1 MNSKQLP
8 ERPDLGQLKK
18 QAKELL
24 SAVRAGE
31 AEALRRV
38 GGGEAGR
45 GASELALNDAQR
57 VIARDYGFASWAKLE
72 LHVETREIEAAEAR
86 LVEAALDGEREAVE
100 EILRERPELA
110 ARSVWTAAALGK
122 EEAYEWNRYA
132 KESGGPRGWPVLLYV
147 CFGRCGGGD
156 EVRARIAQVLL
167 ENGADANAYW
177 IHRDW
182 PESPLPALYG
192 ATGVNDYPRLARVLL
207 EAGANPNDGESR
219 YHAAEHN
226 HVASLEVLAEF
237 GCDFSG
243 VDRAWGNTPL
253 YFLFGYAQPTAE
265 MKAGVRWLLEH
276 GANPNVVS
284 QANGVAEMPL
294 HRAVNHNWDAE
305 TIGLLV
311 KRGADVNAKTAYG
324 RTAYQLA
331 VRGGR
336 EEVAQVLAE
345 NGANTEVVE
354 TDALIGACMRGDGE
368 GARALVERRRGVL
381 KELGAHDRLIALMAA
396 REGRAEALKVIP
408 EIGLGVD
415 VSGEW
420 GERPLHWAAWYGW
433 AEAVKVLVEKGVEL
447 NVCDRRF
454 GAPPSG
460 WCAHGSENCGNPKGE
475 YARVMEMLI
484 DAGALVAPDTNGA
497 PEVMAVLRRRGIGP
511 AKR

>member
-1 MNSKQLP
+1 MNTKQLP

-18 QAKELL
+18 QAKEFL
-24 SAVRAGE
+24 ARVHAGE

-38 GGGEAGR
+38 GDEKIEA
-45 GASELALNDAQR
+45 ENFALHDAQR
-57 VIARDYGFASWAKLE
+57 VIAREYGFASWAKLK
-72 LHVETREIEAAEAR
+72 LHVETREIEAAEVR
-86 LVEAALDGEREAVE
+86 LVEAALEGEREAVE

-110 ARSVWTAAALGK
+110 ERSVWTAAALGR
-122 EEAYEWNRYA
+122 EPAYDWKRYGT
-132 KESGGPRGWPVLLYV
+132 ERGGPRGWPVLLYV
-147 CFGRCGGGD
+147 SFGRCGGGD
-156 EVRARIAQVLL
+156 EARARIARVLL
-167 ENGADANAYW
+167 ENGADANTHW

-243 VDRAWGNTPL
+243 AGQGWGNTPL

-265 MKAGVRWLLEH
+265 MRAGVRWLLEH

-284 QANGVAEMPL
+284 HANGVAETPL

-305 TIGLLV
+305 TIALLV
-311 KRGADVNAKTAYG
+311 KHGADVKAKTAYG

-336 EEVAQVLAE
+336 EEIARVLAE
-345 NGANTEVVE
+345 SGASTEVVE
-354 TDALIGACMRGDGE
+354 TDALIGACMRGDVAE
-368 GARALVERRRGVL
+368 ARAMVEQRPGL
-381 KELGAHDRLIALMAA
+381 LEALGAHDRLIALMAA
-396 REGRAEALKVIP
+396 REGRAEALKVIA

-420 GERPLHWAAWYGW
+420 GERPLHWASWYGW
-433 AEAVKVLVEKGVEL
+433 AEAVKVLLENGVEL
-447 NVCDRRF
+447 NVSDRRF
-454 GAPPSG
+454 GAPPTG

-484 DAGALVAPDTNGA
+484 EAGAWVAPDTKGA
-497 PEVMAVLRRRGIGP
+497 LAVTAVLRRRGIGT

>member
-1 MNSKQLP
+1 MNTKQLP

-24 SAVRAGE
+24 GAVHAGD
-31 AEALRRV
+31 AGAWRRV
-38 GGGEAGR
+38 ADENVGR
-45 GASELALNDAQR
+45 DKFALHDAQR
-57 VIARDYGFASWAKLE
+57 VVAREYGFASWAKLK
-72 LHVETREIEAAEAR
+72 LHVETREIDAAEAR
-86 LVEAALDGEREAVE
+86 LIEASLEGEREAVE
-100 EILRERPELA
+100 EILRERPGLA
-110 ARSVWTAAALGK
+110 ARSVWAAAALGK
-122 EEAYEWNRYA
+122 EAACEWANVA
-132 KESGGPRGWPVLLYV
+132 KERGGPRDWAVLLYV
-147 CFGRCGGGD
+147 CFGRGGGGD
-156 EVRARIAQVLL
+156 AERARIARVLL
-167 ENGADANAYW
+167 ENGADANADW

-253 YFLFGYAQPTAE
+253 YFLFGYAQPTAA

-284 QANGVAEMPL
+284 QAGGVAETAL

-305 TIGLLV
+305 MIALLL
-311 KRGADVNAKTAYG
+311 KYGADVNAKTAYE

-336 EEVAQVLAE
+336 EEIARLLAE
-345 NGANTEVVE
+345 NGAATDVGE
-354 TDALIGACMRGDGE
+354 TDALIGACMRGDGAE
-368 GARALVERRRGVL
+368 ARATIERRAGVL
-381 KELGAHDRLIALMAA
+381 EELGAHDRLIALMAA
-396 REGRAEALKVIP
+396 REGRAEALKVIA
-408 EIGLGVD
+408 EVGLGVD

-433 AEAVKVLVEKGVEL
+433 ADAVKALVDRGVAL

-460 WCAHGSENCGNPKGE
+460 WCAHGSENCGNPKGA
-475 YARVMEMLI
+475 YARVMETLI
-484 DAGALVAPDTNGA
+484 DAGAFVPPETSGS
-497 PEVMAVLRRRGIGP
+497 PEVMAVLRTRGIVKG
-511 AKR
+511 R

>member
-1 MNSKQLP
+1 MNTKQLP

-24 SAVRAGE
+24 SAVHAGE
-31 AEALRRV
+31 AEALRRAA
-38 GGGEAGR
+38 GEEIER
-45 GASELALNDAQR
+45 DLFALNHAQR
-57 VIARDYGFASWAKLE
+57 VIAREYGFTGWAKLK
-72 LHVETREIEAAEAR
+72 LHVETREIEAAETR
-86 LVEAALDGEREAVE
+86 LVEATLEGEREAVE
-100 EILRERPELA
+100 EILRERPALEG
-110 ARSVWTAAALGK
+110 RSVWTAAVLGK
-122 EEAYEWNRYA
+122 AEAYDWAKWA
-132 KESGGPRGWPVLLYV
+132 KERGGPRDWPVLLYV

-156 EVRARIAQVLL
+156 EVRARIARALL
-167 ENGADANAYW
+167 ENGADANAFW

-207 EAGANPNDGESR
+207 EAGADPNDGESR

-237 GCDFSG
+237 GCDFSS
-243 VDRAWGNTPL
+243 VDRAGGNTPL
-253 YFLFGYAQPTAE
+253 YFLFGYAQPTAQ
-265 MKAGVRWLLEH
+265 MRAGVRWLLEH

-284 QANGVAEMPL
+284 QANGVAETPL

-305 TIGLLV
+305 TVALLV
-311 KRGADVNAKTAYG
+311 KHGADVKVKTAYQ
-324 RTAYQLA
+324 RTAYELA

-336 EEVAQVLAE
+336 EELARFLAQ
-345 NGANTEVVE
+345 NGAATDVAE
-354 TDALIGACMRGDGE
+354 TDAIMGACMRGDTAA
-368 GARALVERRRGVL
+368 ARAIVERRPGVL
-381 KELGAHDRLIALMAA
+381 EELGAHDRLIALMAA
-396 REGRAEALKVIP
+396 REGRAEALKAIAEV
-408 EIGLGVD
+408 GLGVD

-433 AEAVKVLVEKGVEL
+433 ADAVKVLLEKEVEL
-447 NVCDRRF
+447 DVCDRRF

-484 DAGALVAPDTNGA
+484 DAGAQVAPDTNGS
-497 PEVMAVLRRRGIGP
+497 PEVMGVLRRRGVV
-511 AKR
+511 KRR

>member
-24 SAVRAGE
+24 DAVHAER

-38 GGGEAGR
+38 ADERIA
-45 GASELALNDAQR
+45 ADDFALHDAQR
-57 VIARDYGFASWAKLE
+57 VLAREYGYASWAKLK
-72 LHVETREIEAAEAR
+72 LHVETREIDAAEAR
-86 LVEAALDGEREAVE
+86 LIEAALEGEREAVD
-100 EILRERPELA
+100 EILRERPQLA
-110 ARSVWTAAALGK
+110 TRSIWAAAALGRA
-122 EEAYEWNRYA
+122 EAYGWERLGT
-132 KESGGPRGWPVLLYV
+132 ERGGPREWPVLLYG

-156 EVRARIAQVLL
+156 AERAGIARALL
-167 ENGADANAYW
+167 ENGADANAFW
-177 IHRDW
+177 IHGDW

-192 ATGVNDYPRLARVLL
+192 ATGVNDYPQLARVLL
-207 EAGANPNDGESR
+207 TAGANPNDGESR

-243 VDRAWGNTPL
+243 VDRTWGNTPL
-253 YFLFGYAQPTAE
+253 YFLFGYAQPTPA

-284 QANGVAEMPL
+284 QARGVAETAL

-305 TIGLLV
+305 MVALLL
-311 KRGADVNAKTAYG
+311 KHGADLEVKTAYG
-324 RTAYQLA
+324 RTAYALA

-336 EEVAQVLAE
+336 VEVARLLAE
-345 NGANTEVVE
+345 NGARTEVE
-354 TDALIGACMRGDGE
+354 DTDALIGACMRGDAA
-368 GARALVERRRGVL
+368 GAKAMLTRKPGMVG
-381 KELGAHDRLIALMAA
+381 ELGAHDRLIALMAA
-396 REGRAEALKVIP
+396 REGRAEALGAIA
-408 EIGLGVD
+408 EAGLGVD

-433 AEAVKVLVEKGVEL
+433 AEAVRVLIARGVEL
-447 NVCDRRF
+447 SGCDRRF

-460 WCAHGSENCGNPKGE
+460 WCAHGSENCANPKGE
-475 YARVMEMLI
+475 YGRVMEMLI
-484 DAGALVAPDTNGA
+484 DAGAFVAPKTIGSDA
-497 PEVMAVLRRRGIGP
+497 VMAVLRRRGGGGAAP
-511 AKR
+511 